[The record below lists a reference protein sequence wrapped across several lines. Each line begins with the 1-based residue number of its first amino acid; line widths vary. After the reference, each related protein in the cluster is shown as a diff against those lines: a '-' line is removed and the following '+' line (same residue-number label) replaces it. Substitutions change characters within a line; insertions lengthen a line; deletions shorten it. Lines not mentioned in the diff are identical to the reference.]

1 MEVLANKKPIEE
13 QADSMDINQHLL
25 IARTGPETMNY

>member
-13 QADSMDINQHLL
+13 QADSMDQHLL